1 MIRVV
6 IADDHPLLR
15 EGLRRILEFEEGIQV
30 VAEVGDGQGAINM
43 ARSKPFDV
51 LLMDLNMP
59 GVNGLEAC
67 RVIRREYP
75 KIGILVLTMDDSDE
89 KVFQVLQL
97 GVAGY
102 LLKDVI
108 PKTLVDSIRKVFL
121 GEPILAPS
129 VTGKLIDQ
137 LSNANP
143 PKNNCGLSNREMEIL
158 TYVVKGSSNKEI
170 GISLFISEKTV
181 KNHLSNI
188 FRKLE
193 VEDRTQAA
201 LKVVK
206 LKLVLLDD
214 IR

>member
-30 VAEVGDGQGAINM
+30 VSEVGDGQGAINM
-43 ARSKPFDV
+43 ARKTPFDV

-67 RVIRREYP
+67 KVIRREFP
-75 KIGILVLTMDDSDE
+75 NIGILILTVDDSDE

-108 PKTLVDSIRKVFL
+108 PKALVDSIRKVYA
-121 GEPILAPS
+121 GEPILSPS
-129 VTGKLIDQ
+129 VTGKLLGQ
-137 LSNANP
+137 LSNPNS
-143 PKNNCGLSNREMEIL
+143 PKDHFGLSNREMEIL
-158 TYVVKGSSNKEI
+158 TYVVKGSSNKDI
-170 GISLFISEKTV
+170 GLTLFISEKTV
-181 KNHLSNI
+181 KNHLSSI

-201 LKVVK
+201 LKAVK
-206 LKLVLLDD
+206 TKLITLE
-214 IR
+214 

>member
-30 VAEVGDGQGAINM
+30 VCEVGDGQGAINIT
-43 ARSKPFDV
+43 RTLDFDI

-67 RVIRREYP
+67 RVIRRENE
-75 KIGILVLTMDDSDE
+75 KIGILVLTVDDSDE

-102 LLKDVI
+102 LLKDVD
-108 PKTLVDSIRKVFL
+108 PKTLIDSIRKVYA
-121 GEPILAPS
+121 GQPILSPA
-129 VTGKLIDQ
+129 VTGKLLGQ
-137 LSNANP
+137 LVHPSQSRDT
-143 PKNNCGLSNREMEIL
+143 CGLSDRELQIL
-158 TYVVKGSSNKEI
+158 TYVVKGASNREI
-170 GISLFISEKTV
+170 GHALFISEKTV
-181 KNHLSNI
+181 KNHLSSI

-193 VEDRTQAA
+193 VDDRTQAA
-201 LKVVK
+201 LKAVR
-206 LKLVLLDD
+206 LKLVQLD
-214 IR
+214 

>member
-15 EGLRRILEFEEGIQV
+15 EGLRRILEFEDGIQV
-30 VAEVGDGQGAINM
+30 IAEVGDGQGAINI
-43 ARSKPFDV
+43 ARSKPLDI

-67 RVIRREYP
+67 RVIRREHP
-75 KIGILVLTMDDSDE
+75 EIGILVLTVDDSDE

-108 PKTLVDSIRKVFL
+108 PKALVDSIRKVYA

-129 VTGKLIDQ
+129 VTGKLLGQ
-137 LSNANP
+137 LTSPNL
-143 PKNNCGLSNREMEIL
+143 PKNNFGLSNREMEIL
-158 TYVVKGSSNKEI
+158 TYVVKGSSNRDI
-170 GISLFISEKTV
+170 GIALFISEKTV

-201 LKVVK
+201 LKAVK
-206 LKLVLLDD
+206 LKLVQLD
-214 IR
+214 

>member
-15 EGLRRILEFEEGIQV
+15 EGLRRILEFEEGIEV
-30 VAEVGDGQGAINM
+30 IAEVGDGQGAINI
-43 ARSKPFDV
+43 ARSSLFDI

-67 RVIRREYP
+67 RVIRRERP
-75 KIGILVLTMDDSDE
+75 EIGILVLTVDDSDE
-89 KVFQVLQL
+89 KIFQVLQL

-108 PKTLVDSIRKVFL
+108 PKTLVDSIRKVYI
-121 GEPILAPS
+121 GEPILAPT
-129 VTGKLIDQ
+129 VTEKLLGQ
-137 LSNANP
+137 LKSSSA
-143 PKNNCGLSNREMEIL
+143 PKNNFGLSNREMEIL
-158 TYVVKGSSNKEI
+158 TYVVKGFSNREI

-201 LKVVK
+201 LKAVK
-206 LKLVLLDD
+206 LKLVQLD
-214 IR
+214 

>member
-30 VAEVGDGQGAINM
+30 VAEVGDGQGAINI
-43 ARSKPFDV
+43 ARSTPFDV

-59 GVNGLEAC
+59 GVDGLEAC
-67 RVIRREYP
+67 RVIRREKP
-75 KIGILVLTMDDSDE
+75 EIGILVLTVDDSDE

-102 LLKDVI
+102 LLKDVV
-108 PKTLVDSIRKVFL
+108 PKDLVDSIKKVYA

-129 VTGKLIDQ
+129 VTGKLLDQ
-137 LSNANP
+137 LASTNT
-143 PKNNCGLSNREMEIL
+143 PKNNFGLSNRELEIL
-158 TYVVKGSSNKEI
+158 TYVVKGASNKDI
-170 GISLFISEKTV
+170 GLSLFISEKTV

-201 LKVVK
+201 LKAVK
-206 LKLVLLDD
+206 LKIVQLD
-214 IR
+214 

>member
-1 MIRVV
+1 MIKVV

-15 EGLRRILEFEEGIQV
+15 EGLRRILEFEEDIQV
-30 VAEVGDGQGAINM
+30 IAEVGDGQGAINI
-43 ARSKPFDV
+43 ARSTDFDI

-67 RVIRREYP
+67 RVIRRECP
-75 KIGILVLTMDDSDE
+75 EIGILVLTVDDSDE

-108 PKTLVDSIRKVFL
+108 PKTLVDSIRKAYS
-121 GEPILAPS
+121 GEPILSPS
-129 VTGKLIDQ
+129 VTGKLLGQ
-137 LSNANP
+137 LTNTSTSQ
-143 PKNNCGLSNREMEIL
+143 NNFGLSNREMEIL
-158 TYVVKGSSNKEI
+158 SYVVKGASNKDI

-201 LKVVK
+201 LKAVK
-206 LKLVLLDD
+206 LKLIQLE
-214 IR
+214 

>member
-6 IADDHPLLR
+6 IADDHPLIR
-15 EGLRRILEFEEGIQV
+15 EGLRRILEFEEGIRV
-30 VAEVGDGQGAINM
+30 VTEVGDGQGAINV
-43 ARSKPFDV
+43 ARNTQFDI

-67 RVIRREYP
+67 RVIRRERP
-75 KIGILVLTMDDSDE
+75 EIGILILTVDDSDE
-89 KVFQVLQL
+89 KIFQILQL

-102 LLKDVI
+102 LLKDVV
-108 PKTLVDSIRKVFL
+108 PKTLVDSIRKVYS
-121 GEPILAPS
+121 GEPILAPA
-129 VTGKLIDQ
+129 VTGKLLGQ
-137 LSNANP
+137 LVSGNQ
-143 PKNNCGLSNREMEIL
+143 PKDNFGLSNREMEIL
-158 TYVVKGSSNKEI
+158 SYVVKGASNRGI

-201 LKVVK
+201 LKAVK
-206 LKLVLLDD
+206 AKLILLD
-214 IR
+214 

>member
-15 EGLRRILEFEEGIQV
+15 EGLRRILEFEDGIQV
-30 VAEVGDGQGAINM
+30 IAEVGDGQGAINI
-43 ARSKPFDV
+43 ARSSPFDI
-51 LLMDLNMP
+51 LLMDINMP

-67 RVIRREYP
+67 RVIRRERP
-75 KIGILVLTMDDSDE
+75 EIGILVLTVDDSDE

-108 PKTLVDSIRKVFL
+108 PKALVDSIRKVYT
-121 GEPILAPS
+121 GEPILSPS
-129 VTGKLIDQ
+129 VTGKLLGQ
-137 LSNANP
+137 LTNSSSASKSNF
-143 PKNNCGLSNREMEIL
+143 GLSNREMEIL
-158 TYVVKGSSNKEI
+158 TYVVKGASNRDI
-170 GISLFISEKTV
+170 GIALFISEKTV

-188 FRKLE
+188 FRKLG

-201 LKVVK
+201 LKAVK
-206 LKLVLLDD
+206 LKLIELE
-214 IR
+214 

>member
-30 VAEVGDGQGAINM
+30 VSEVGDGQGAINIS
-43 ARSKPFDV
+43 RSVNFDI

-67 RVIRREYP
+67 RVIRREHP
-75 KIGILVLTMDDSDE
+75 EIGILVLTVDDSDE

-102 LLKDVI
+102 LLKDVD
-108 PKTLVDSIRKVFL
+108 PQTLVDSIRKVHT
-121 GEPILAPS
+121 GQPILSPA
-129 VTGKLIDQ
+129 VTGKLLGQ
-137 LSNANP
+137 LSHPVQA
-143 PKNNCGLSNREMEIL
+143 KDTCGLSDREIEIL
-158 TYVVKGSSNKEI
+158 TYVVKGSSNREV
-170 GISLFISEKTV
+170 GLALFISEKTV
-181 KNHLSNI
+181 KNHLSSI

-201 LKVVK
+201 LKAIK
-206 LKLVLLDD
+206 LKIVELD
-214 IR
+214 

>member
-15 EGLRRILEFEEGIQV
+15 EGLRRILEFEEGMQV
-30 VAEVGDGQGAINM
+30 IAEVGDGQGAINI
-43 ARSKPFDV
+43 ARKNPFDV

-67 RVIRREYP
+67 RVIRREHP
-75 KIGILVLTMDDSDE
+75 EIGILVLTVDDSDE
-89 KVFQVLQL
+89 KVFQVLHL

-108 PKTLVDSIRKVFL
+108 PKALVDSIRKVYS
-121 GEPILAPS
+121 GEPILSPA
-129 VTGKLIDQ
+129 VTGKLLGQ
-137 LSNANP
+137 LTKGNA
-143 PKNNCGLSNREMEIL
+143 PKNNFGLSNREMEIL
-158 TYVVKGSSNKEI
+158 TYVVKGSSNRDI

-201 LKVVK
+201 LKGVK
-206 LKLVLLDD
+206 LKLVQLD
-214 IR
+214 